1 MTTKATQQKATDQ
14 FEGLFVEPARAYGS
28 LALEYTEKLVGAQL
42 DAARRYTDL
51 SLAQARTWIAVR
63 DADGFKQAFEGQQK
77 AAQDLGD
84 HVKSD
89 VEKFSTLNQ
98 DYLQK
103 GQKLVEESLK
113 AVGTK

>member
-1 MTTKATQQKATDQ
+1 MSTKATQQKATEQ
-14 FEGLFVEPARAYGS
+14 FEGIFVEPARAYGS

-42 DAARRYTDL
+42 DAARRYSDL

-84 HVKSD
+84 NVKAD
-89 VEKFSTLNQ
+89 VEKLSTLNQ

-113 AVGTK
+113 AVGSK